1 MTHLKNI
8 LYSLYCGAG
17 FLFIYFYIFNIFFG
31 RKVFKMY
38 SPHKKIFENEIS
50 KLKSQKILMGMEMQ
64 VINYNI
70 PYIAKVLSDENF
82 LDKEMDCLIIGCY
95 EGHSTLFFVMT
106 CVHANFIC
114 VDTWNKRNYAKKY
127 NRDAESYFV
136 KNLENFNQRVFKV
149 KSDSQSFLNNNLK
162 KYDLIYIDGAHDAS
176 IVEQDCKKSFDFL
189 NINGVLIVNSLFWR
203 GFHKIKT
210 NNLSGVVN
218 FMKKL
223 KNFKIIFVTRNILIL
238 KKYKD

>member
-1 MTHLKNI
+1 
-8 LYSLYCGAG
+8 
-17 FLFIYFYIFNIFFG
+17 
-31 RKVFKMY
+31 
-38 SPHKKIFENEIS
+38 
-50 KLKSQKILMGMEMQ
+50 
-64 VINYNI
+64 
-70 PYIAKVLSDENF
+70 
-82 LDKEMDCLIIGCY
+82 
-95 EGHSTLFFVMT
+95 MT

-114 VDTWNKRNYAKKY
+114 VDTWKKRNYDKRY

-136 KNLENFNQRVFKV
+136 KNLENFNQRIFKV

-176 IVEQDCKKSFDFL
+176 IVEQDCKKSFNFL